1 VILRPNHYGLL
12 ALGLAWLALPLPL
25 YAGESSERFG
35 IVGLFGPE
43 REQDLRDV
51 LKEVPEVHL
60 VRADPESAE
69 VTLRY
74 DLAKLFPNADPKKS
88 PTAEQTLQRLNNLL
102 VSASHGSFR
111 LTPPSTMPKAGLTRV
126 EIDVGILDC
135 KACRYGAYRAVMGV
149 DGVARA
155 TMSASPSRVVAWLDA
170 KKTDRLALEKALKRV
185 GVTVTSR

>member
-12 ALGLAWLALPLPL
+12 LLGVASLALPLPL
-25 YAGESSERFG
+25 HAGESSDRFG
-35 IVGLFGPE
+35 IMGLFAPE

-51 LKEVPEVHL
+51 LKDVPEVHL
-60 VRADPESAE
+60 VRLDLENAE

-74 DLAKLFPNADPKKS
+74 DLAKLFPNGDPKKA

-102 VSASHGSFR
+102 VPASHGSFR
-111 LTPPSTMPKAGLTRV
+111 LTPASTVPKDALTRV
-126 EIDVGILDC
+126 EIDIGILDC

-155 TMSASPSRVVAWLDA
+155 TVSASPSRVVAWLDA
-170 KKTDRLALEKALKRV
+170 KKTDRSALEKALKRV
-185 GVTVTSR
+185 GVEVTSK